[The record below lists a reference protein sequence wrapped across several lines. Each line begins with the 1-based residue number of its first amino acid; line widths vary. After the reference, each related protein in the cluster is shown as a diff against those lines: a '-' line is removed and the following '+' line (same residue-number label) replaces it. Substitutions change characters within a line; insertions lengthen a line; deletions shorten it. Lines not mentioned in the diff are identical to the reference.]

1 MDPLPQNWLIKSFRK
16 LKTHRKE
23 RHQNRSSRGSQIATA
38 NALLSATLHPP
49 PRGPGGLQRAV
60 SSHLPSLKHVFV
72 SSLSSSSS
80 QTKAHSASSEISSG
94 SGESTGC
101 QIFSEDIQVKYCNVA
116 YPKGQGGYSP
126 VSLQHPILEY
136 SHFWS
141 PQAFLFVCPET
152 SLARSQEVTRKTSIY
167 FQGLASV
174 LVRFTGLGPL
184 LFPKEGPCH

>member
-38 NALLSATLHPP
+38 NALLSATLHPS

-60 SSHLPSLKHVFV
+60 SVFV
-72 SSLSSSSS
+72 YSLSSSSS

-152 SLARSQEVTRKTSIY
+152 SLARSQEVTRKTSVY

>member
-1 MDPLPQNWLIKSFRK
+1 MKSSRK
-16 LKTHRKE
+16 LRTHRKE

-38 NALLSATLHPP
+38 NALPSATLHPP

-60 SSHLPSLKHVFV
+60 RRQRHV
-72 SSLSSSSS
+72 SLSSSSS

-152 SLARSQEVTRKTSIY
+152 SLARSHKVTRKTSIY